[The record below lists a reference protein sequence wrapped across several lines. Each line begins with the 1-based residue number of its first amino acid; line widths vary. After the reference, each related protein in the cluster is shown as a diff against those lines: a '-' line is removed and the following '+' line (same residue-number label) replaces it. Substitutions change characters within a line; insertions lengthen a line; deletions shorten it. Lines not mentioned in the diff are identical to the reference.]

1 MPALAGSVEVTDFR
15 DGAVKALGVLGLG
28 ALAAAAVGAW
38 FAFAVCCWAFLGLSF
53 LIGVAPA
60 SRRRATLWVVLIGL
74 VHVGLLAAMALVGPE
89 ERILGLP
96 AGWALLVFGIWTA
109 GIVPNL
115 LFSRI
120 FDRWVLTPEAIDR
133 VLAAKRR

>member
-1 MPALAGSVEVTDFR
+1 MTEFR
-15 DGAVKALGVLGLG
+15 DGAVKALGALGVC
-28 ALAAAAVGAW
+28 ALAAATVGAW
-38 FAFAVCCWAFLGLSF
+38 FVFAVCCWAFLGVAF

-60 SRRRATLWVVLIGL
+60 SRRAATRWVVLIGL
-74 VHVGLLAAMALVGPE
+74 VHVGLLVAMTLVGPE
-89 ERILGLP
+89 ERFLGLP

-115 LFSRI
+115 FFSRI

-133 VLAAKRR
+133 VLATKRR

>member
-1 MPALAGSVEVTDFR
+1 MTAFR
-15 DGAVKALGVLGLG
+15 DGAVKVLGVLGVC

-38 FAFAVCCWAFLGLSF
+38 FVFAICCWAFLGTAF
-53 LIGVAPA
+53 LIGVAPEA
-60 SRRRATLWVVLIGL
+60 RRRAMLWVVLIGL
-74 VHVGLLAAMALVGPE
+74 VHVGLLTAMALVEPE

-96 AGWALLVFGIWTA
+96 AGWVLLVFGIWTV
-109 GIVPNL
+109 GVLPNL
-115 LFSRI
+115 FFSRI

>member
-1 MPALAGSVEVTDFR
+1 MTAFR
-15 DGAVKALGVLGLG
+15 DGAVKALGVLGVC
-28 ALAAAAVGAW
+28 ALAAAAGGAW
-38 FAFAVCCWAFLGLSF
+38 FAFAVCCWALLGVLF

-60 SRRRATLWVVLIGL
+60 SRRSAAFWVLLIGL
-74 VHVGLLAAMALVGPE
+74 VHVGLLTAMTLVGPQD
-89 ERILGLP
+89 RIWGLP

-120 FDRWVLTPEAIDR
+120 FDRWVLPPDAIDK